1 MREAYIIMR
10 INILGYNIF
19 SKGGTSRSNVNL
31 IKSLISS
38 GVEVHYF
45 NYLDFNKNDILKLI
59 IHEELNSKLL
69 KIDYYNSNEL
79 LAVGDI
85 LILTREEF
93 FSYSKFIKKIN
104 RKIKIVGEIHGPL
117 EYIDEETD
125 LALDHIDCIR
135 VSTKEIRDKFINKY
149 NYSNVFNQYVNASHI
164 DIQHAKHNTKRN
176 FLVKARF
183 EDQIKDISYVI
194 QLFNYIIENNIM
206 DDIKLY
212 IIGYGPSELLYK
224 NLINYYGLQNH
235 IFLNH
240 KEPKSYIYISASPYE
255 TLGYS
260 ILETLAMGNKAL
272 IYPGDDGVLKNIYN
286 KFNSVRFLTKKFKE
300 DSLVLNEIL
309 SYRYTDKDREEDM
322 FNLENSFKSDNYA
335 ETLLKNINKF
345 PIIKNNRIKYAGFN
359 KISNEKEKKKKVI
372 KVIKE
377 NKFIKLMLKNKGVY
391 NNSKNYY
398 SKLIEKNEI
407 KKLNKINV
415 NSDYI
420 FIESF
425 HGKNFSGDPK
435 YIALA
440 IKKYYN
446 NKKIFVSSSN
456 SLVDIEIKRYGFMPI
471 RFGSK
476 DYIKIFRKSKYV
488 FMNGNSWD
496 KVYKGKDQIF
506 VQTWH
511 GFPLKK
517 MVNDLNDA
525 EERIKQ
531 LNLFLPRMNKWDY
544 LISSSE
550 VNSIILNSAF
560 KLEKN
565 SNLLILEN
573 GAPRN
578 QYLIKNKLSDIE
590 KQRVQQKYLYK
601 SDKNKRYILFCPTW
615 RNNEREN
622 LTNINL
628 KKLLSYLPNNYE
640 IIVKLHPN
648 ESMLRSKYNNLDKR
662 IHCFFNELVDIQEL
676 YILSDCMIT
685 DYSSTIF
692 DYIHL
697 NKPIFLLQEDYNK
710 YEEEIGFYFDI
721 FELGRIPIASR
732 EEQKLAQQIL
742 NIHPDY
748 SNIVNL
754 LMSKDSEDSTECI
767 LEQVFK

>member
-1 MREAYIIMR
+1 MK

-19 SKGGTSRSNVNL
+19 SKGGTSRSNINL
-31 IKSLISS
+31 IKSLLSI

-69 KIDYYNSNEL
+69 KIDYYNSNEM
-79 LAVGDI
+79 LAVGDV
-85 LILTREEF
+85 LIFTREEF
-93 FSYSKFIKKIN
+93 FNYSKFIKKIN

-117 EYIDEETD
+117 EYIDEETN
-125 LALDHIDCIR
+125 LALDYIDCIR

-149 NYSNVFNQYVNASHI
+149 NYPNVFNQYVNASHI
-164 DIQHAKHNTKRN
+164 NIQNAKYNTKRN
-176 FLVKARF
+176 FMVKARF
-183 EDQIKDISYVI
+183 EDQIKDISYII
-194 QLFNYIIENNIM
+194 QLFNYIIKNNINN
-206 DDIKLY
+206 DIKLY

-235 IFLNH
+235 VFLNH

-260 ILETLAMGNKAL
+260 ILETLAIGNKAL
-272 IYPGDDGVLKNIYN
+272 IYPGDDGVLESIYN
-286 KFNSVRFLTKKFKE
+286 KFNSIRFLTKNFEE
-300 DSLVLNEIL
+300 DALILNEIL
-309 SYRYTDKDREEDM
+309 DYRYTNKDREEDIL
-322 FNLENSFKSDNYA
+322 NLENSFKTNNYA
-335 ETLLKNINKF
+335 ETLLENINKYS
-345 PIIKNNRIKYAGFN
+345 INTKNKFKYTKFN
-359 KISNEKEKKKKVI
+359 KISNKKIKKEINYKK
-372 KVIKE
+372 IKE
-377 NKFIKLMLKNKGVY
+377 NKLIKSILKNKVAY
-391 NNSKNYY
+391 NKAKNYY

-446 NKKIFVSSSN
+446 NKKVFVSSSN
-456 SLVDIEIKRYGFMPI
+456 SLVDMEIKRYGFTPI
-471 RFGSK
+471 RFGS
-476 DYIKIFRKSKYV
+476 DNYIKTFRKSKYV

-496 KVYKGKDQIF
+496 KVYKGKEQIF

-517 MVNDLNDA
+517 MVNDLNDV
-525 EERIKQ
+525 EERRKQ
-531 LNLFLPRMNKWDY
+531 LNAFLPRMKKWDY

-550 VNSIILNSAF
+550 INTMILNSAF
-560 KLEKN
+560 KLEKK
-565 SNLLILEN
+565 SDLIVLEN

-578 QYLIKNKLSDIE
+578 QYLIKNRESDTE
-590 KQRVQQKYLYK
+590 RQRVQQKYLYK
-601 SDKNKRYILFCPTW
+601 SDENKRYILFCPTW
-615 RNNEREN
+615 RNKKREN

-692 DYIHL
+692 DYVHL
-697 NKPIFLLQEDYNK
+697 NKPIFLLQEDYDK
-710 YEEEIGFYFDI
+710 YEKEIGFYFDI
-721 FELGRIPIASR
+721 FELARFPIASR
-732 EEQKLAQQIL
+732 EEKNLAQQIL
-742 NIHPDY
+742 KLQIDY

-754 LMSKDSEDSTECI
+754 LMDKDGKDSVESM
-767 LEQVFK
+767 LKQVLK